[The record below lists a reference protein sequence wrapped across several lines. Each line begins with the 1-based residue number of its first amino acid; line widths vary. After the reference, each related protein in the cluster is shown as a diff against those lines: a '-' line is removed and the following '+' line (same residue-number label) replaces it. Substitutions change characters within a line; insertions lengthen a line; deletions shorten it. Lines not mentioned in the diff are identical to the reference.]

1 LRAGERGPARPE
13 EGRGRRGRDG
23 CVRVGHALLRAG
35 RPGPHRGPCPSAAG
49 RPPAGGRADRVAGRA
64 PADAATRNGR
74 HRQPAAVGGRAHPR
88 ARRVPVRVAMALA
101 LLLAAALQAP
111 GPAVAASPPAA
122 EEAARVEEGGR
133 DYRIGPEDVLKIA
146 VYGHPDLTQ
155 TVAVQADGSV
165 VFPLLG
171 RDHIREPQV
180 AVTVQLYRSKIVF
193 VVGEVTRPGLYPLVG
208 TRRLVEV
215 LAKAGPMT
223 ARAGSEVVIV
233 RSRSAEARPVL
244 PSEVGPPEA
253 AAAEVIRVDLRAI
266 EAGDLDKNVAL
277 LPRDTVLVPAAPRV
291 FVSGRVSEPGGYP
304 FTPGTTVRQA
314 VGLAGGSARS
324 ASRVRVLREVE
335 GRAREVAV
343 GL

>member
-1 LRAGERGPARPE
+1 MP
-13 EGRGRRGRDG
+13 
-23 CVRVGHALLRAG
+23 
-35 RPGPHRGPCPSAAG
+35 
-49 RPPAGGRADRVAGRA
+49 
-64 PADAATRNGR
+64 
-74 HRQPAAVGGRAHPR
+74 
-88 ARRVPVRVAMALA
+88 LA
-101 LLLAAALQAP
+101 FLLAAALQAP
-111 GPAVAASPPAA
+111 PGPVAADPAA
-122 EEAARVEEGGR
+122 PGTYAEEGGR
-133 DYRIGPEDVLKIA
+133 DYRIGPEDVLRVA

-155 TVAVQADGSV
+155 TVAVQADGSF

-171 RDHIREPQV
+171 RVPAADLAPPELERKLVLLLGRDYIREPQV
-180 AVTVQLYRSKIVF
+180 SVSVQQYRSKVVF

-223 ARAGSEVVIV
+223 ERAGSEVVIV

-244 PSEVGPPEA
+244 PTEVAASE

-277 LPRDTVLVPAAPRV
+277 LPRDTVFVPAAPRV
-291 FVSGRVSEPGGYP
+291 FVSGRVPEPGGYP
-304 FTPGTTVRQA
+304 FAPGITVRQA

-335 GRAREVAV
+335 GRVLEVAV
-343 GL
+343 GLDDLVQAGDTVVVR

>member
-1 LRAGERGPARPE
+1 MP
-13 EGRGRRGRDG
+13 
-23 CVRVGHALLRAG
+23 
-35 RPGPHRGPCPSAAG
+35 
-49 RPPAGGRADRVAGRA
+49 
-64 PADAATRNGR
+64 
-74 HRQPAAVGGRAHPR
+74 
-88 ARRVPVRVAMALA
+88 LA
-101 LLLAAALQAP
+101 LLLAAALQVPP
-111 GPAVAASPPAA
+111 GPVAADRAVPETSA
-122 EEAARVEEGGR
+122 EEAGR
-133 DYRIGPEDVLKIA
+133 DYRIGPEDVLRIA

-155 TVAVQADGSV
+155 TVAVQADGSF

-171 RDHIREPQV
+171 RVPAADLAPPELEGRLAELLGRDYIREPQV
-180 AVTVQLYRSKIVF
+180 AVTVQEYRSKIVF
-193 VVGEVTRPGLYPLVG
+193 VVGEVARPGLYPLVG

-277 LPRDTVLVPAAPRV
+277 LPRDTVFVPAAPRV

-343 GL
+343 GLDDLVQANDTVVVR